1 MLLLMALMH
10 YRGGGEEENG
20 IWGRRLQGDLQKHY
34 ALVAV
39 SVMKGHMKWCIF

>member
-1 MLLLMALMH
+1 MH
-10 YRGGGEEENG
+10 YRGGGRKEENG